1 MAGRILVV
9 DDQAD
14 IRDMMTLYLRL
25 SKYDVVEAADGY
37 EAIEK
42 AIECRPDVILMDMA
56 MPVLDGLSSTRAMK
70 ENEALSDIPILCLTA
85 YGDFYVERAK
95 AAGCDEVLQKPV
107 DFTRLDALLEQ
118 HIHQPT
124 MGR

>member
-1 MAGRILVV
+1 MAGKILVV

-14 IRDMMTLYLRL
+14 IRDMMSLYLRL
-25 SKYDVVEAADGY
+25 SKYDVVEATNGY

-42 AIECRPDVILMDMA
+42 AIACKPDVILMDMA

-70 ENEALSDIPILCLTA
+70 ENKELSDIPIFCLTA

-95 AAGCDEVLQKPV
+95 AAGCDEVIQKPV
-107 DFTRLDALLEQ
+107 DFNRLDALLEQ
-118 HIHQPT
+118 HLQ
-124 MGR
+124 